1 MDWKDI
7 DLVEPLRKSIL
18 PIGKKSK
25 QAVDLLNLL
34 NPTISTKDK
43 VFEYLKS
50 EWSNLCGPASKR
62 SIPVKIEFENLFLSC
77 ESASARQDIVMRWPR
92 IQSEIQKRF
101 SYRLKSVR
109 FDNNLNS
116 ATNQTVEV
124 VLHKS
129 KINELNPKQADIN
142 KEDLS
147 LIQDIREILKI

>member
-7 DLVEPLRKSIL
+7 DLVEPLRKPIL

-25 QAVDLLNLL
+25 QTADFLNLL

-43 VFEYLKS
+43 VFEYLKT

-101 SYRLKSVR
+101 AYQLKSVR
-109 FDNNLNS
+109 FEKNVHSSN
-116 ATNQTVEV
+116 NQTVEV
-124 VLHKS
+124 IQDKS
-129 KINELNPKQADIN
+129 KINELNQKQADIN